1 MYQPFRLR
9 PRCLSCFSN
18 ALGRALFAKVIR
30 GGPFMLRDV
39 KYRVCMGGMLL
50 LNSTFVSALW
60 AADEVRV
67 LPAIALAVS
76 GDQAGDLQDQDASQ
90 RPKDSILET
99 QQQIAEACLPQLKE
113 LAVIDE
119 SSGGAVG
126 KYSKRGDLHLFSAQY
141 KEAVADYQKMVAID
155 PSQDSS
161 HWRLGIAHFFA
172 GDPEAA
178 AAQFD
183 KYHTFDQV
191 DRENG
196 IWRYLS
202 HYRAFGPEKARQEL
216 LRYEKDDRPPFPE
229 VYRLFD
235 GSMTAEQVIS
245 SVPQNI
251 AADDRESRLFYVDL
265 YVGMHGVVQQKPEAA
280 AAIRR
285 AAGNRWPQ
293 TAGYGPRYMWHV
305 AVLQY
310 CELLKQNKP
319 IP

>member
-1 MYQPFRLR
+1 
-9 PRCLSCFSN
+9 
-18 ALGRALFAKVIR
+18 
-30 GGPFMLRDV
+30 MLREV
-39 KYRVCMGGMLL
+39 KFRFGLGGMLL
-50 LNSTFVSALW
+50 VSSTCVPASWAVDDARVSPVTAS
-60 AADEVRV
+60 ATSGNQADE
-67 LPAIALAVS
+67 
-76 GDQAGDLQDQDASQ
+76 LQNSNTDQ
-90 RPKDSILET
+90 RPSDSIQET
-99 QQQIAEACLPQLKE
+99 QQQIAEACLLQLKE
-113 LAVIDE
+113 LASIDD

-141 KEAVADYQKMVAID
+141 KEAVADYQKMVTID
-155 PSQDSS
+155 SSQDSS
-161 HWRLGIAHFFA
+161 HWRLGIARFFA
-172 GDPEAA
+172 GEPEAA

-183 KYHTFDQV
+183 KYHSFDQV

-251 AADDRESRLFYVDL
+251 ADDDRESRLFYIDL

-280 AAIRR
+280 AALRR
-285 AAGNRWPQ
+285 AASNRWPQ

-310 CELLKQNKP
+310 CELQKQNTP
-319 IP
+319 AP